1 MRSVKEAYADME
13 FSEVDGMRVRYERGW
28 FLCRPSNTEPILVMM
43 AEAKDRESLTDIL
56 VDVEERIGHLADIG
70 KLN

>member
-1 MRSVKEAYADME
+1 
-13 FSEVDGMRVRYERGW
+13 MRVRYERGW
-28 FLCRPSNTEPILVMM
+28 FLCRPSNTEPILVMR